1 MAIKVEVKSGDFAV
15 KSKREQTAQNVV
27 GQFGYQLPDLKLL
40 CFFDD
45 VDCDAVKKFIGAAER
60 ADCVSLLPERE

>member
-27 GQFGYQLPDLKLL
+27 GQFGYQLPDLKLF
-40 CFFDD
+40 CFFDGPS
-45 VDCDAVKKFIGAAER
+45 VYAGHSVWGRGTI
-60 ADCVSLLPERE
+60 V